1 MSLGRW
7 VWRLA
12 AGLLL
17 GPLVYAA
24 TPRPLPLGAASG
36 EPPVPPLATKKPFV
50 VKSPHGNRVDE
61 YHWLRDDHPS
71 TKRPEI
77 LAHLEAEN
85 AYTRAMLAPLQPLRE
100 RLVAEMRSRIV
111 DKDDSVPVYGH
122 GWWTWQRWEPGAE
135 YAVHMR
141 RRGGPESPD
150 PQAAEEVLLDEAA
163 RARGHAY
170 YELGS
175 LAVSPDGRWLAWTE
189 DTTARRMFTLRFRN
203 LETGEDLSRRIEGV
217 VEPLAWADDNRTL
230 FYIRQDPVTLQGGP
244 VYRHRVGDTAADL
257 KVYEERDKTLSVG
270 LQRSASGR
278 FIVIHIAGYD
288 TSETRALPSRRPQDK
303 PKVVLARRPGVL
315 HSADHLDGRW
325 VVLTNERALNY
336 RLVEAPEA
344 APDRRAGWTTLVPS
358 RPDASIEDFALLN
371 GAIALQERV
380 GADSRVRL
388 LPRRG
393 GPLAAEA
400 VMGEPAT
407 STTLGEVQDPA
418 ASYVHV
424 HVTSMVAPEAIW
436 ALSVASG
443 RSTLQ
448 KQQLVPGYD
457 PALYR
462 STRVWAP
469 SHDGVRVPVTLAWR
483 ADRAAR
489 DGSAP
494 LLIEGYGAYGAS
506 YDPSFSSARVS
517 LLDRGFVVAIA
528 HVRGGGEL
536 GPAWYEAGRLMHK
549 KNSFLDFIA
558 VTDHL
563 VKEKWGAPD
572 KVFATGGSAG
582 GLLMGVVANMAGERF
597 RGIALHVPFVDAV
610 TTMLDASIPLT
621 ANEWSQWGDPRRG
634 RDYRYLLSYSPYDQI
649 AAKAYPAMLV
659 TTGLWDSQVQ
669 YFEPAKYVARLRA
682 TKTDRQP
689 LLFHIDMRAGHGGR
703 SGRFEALDDAARE
716 YVFFLALAGIRE

>member
-1 MSLGRW
+1 
-7 VWRLA
+7 
-12 AGLLL
+12 
-17 GPLVYAA
+17 
-24 TPRPLPLGAASG
+24 
-36 EPPVPPLATKKPFV
+36 
-50 VKSPHGNRVDE
+50 
-61 YHWLRDDHPS
+61 
-71 TKRPEI
+71 
-77 LAHLEAEN
+77 
-85 AYTRAMLAPLQPLRE
+85 
-100 RLVAEMRSRIV
+100 MRSRIA
-111 DKDDSVPVYGH
+111 DKDDSVPIYGH

-135 YAVHMR
+135 YALHMR
-141 RRGGPESPD
+141 RRGGPAGPD
-150 PQAAEEVLLDEAA
+150 PQAAEEVLLDEAS

-175 LAVSPDGRWLAWTE
+175 MAVSPDGRWLAWTE

-203 LETGEDLSRRIEGV
+203 LETGEDVPRRIDGV
-217 VEPLAWADDNRTL
+217 IEPLAWADDNRTL

-244 VYRHRVGDTAADL
+244 VFRHRVGGPAADV

-278 FIVIHIAGYD
+278 FIVIRSVGYH
-288 TSETRALPSRRPQDK
+288 TSETRAVASGRPFEALRI
-303 PKVVLARRPGVL
+303 VLARRPEVL

-325 VVLTNERALNY
+325 VILTNEQAPNY

-344 APDRRAGWTTLVPS
+344 APERRAGWTTLVPS
-358 RPDASIEDFALLN
+358 RPDTFIDDFALLH
-371 GAIALQERV
+371 GAIAIQERV
-380 GADSRVRL
+380 SADLRVRL
-388 LPRRG
+388 LPRPG
-393 GPLAAEA
+393 ATDLPES
-400 VMGEPAT
+400 VMGEPAS
-407 STTLGEVQDPA
+407 STTLGEVRDPA
-418 ASYVHV
+418 APFVHV
-424 HVTSMVAPEAIW
+424 HTTSMVAPEAIW
-436 ALSVASG
+436 ALPVASG
-443 RSTLQ
+443 RPVLQ
-448 KQQLVPGYD
+448 KQRRVPGFD
-457 PALYR
+457 PSLYR
-462 STRVWAP
+462 TTRVWAP
-469 SHDGVRVPVTLAWR
+469 SHDGVLVPVTLAWR

-494 LLIEGYGAYGAS
+494 LLIDGYGAYGAS
-506 YDPSFSSARVS
+506 VDPAFSSERVS
-517 LLDRGFVVAIA
+517 LLDRGFVVALA

-536 GPAWYEAGRLMHK
+536 GPAWYEAGRLLHK

-582 GLLMGVVANMAGERF
+582 GLLMGVVANIAGERF
-597 RGIALHVPFVDAV
+597 LGIALHVPFVDAV

-689 LLFHIDMRAGHGGR
+689 LLFHIDMQAGHGGR
-703 SGRFEALDDAARE
+703 SGRFEQLDDAARE
-716 YVFFLALAGIRE
+716 FVFFLALAGILE